1 MQLPNSPKG
10 RAGPGLQQIVHQIEC
25 FYISFRT
32 AVGYLVLYIF
42 SLDQISI
49 EDYHS
54 FIQMILSIVWLLTL
68 LGLVPFVAIQFL
80 GALSLAF
87 TFDYLDSN

>member
-42 SLDQISI
+42 SLKII
-49 EDYHS
+49 IHS
-54 FIQMILSIVWLLTL
+54 FIHSFKGFLVLFGCSLY
-68 LGLVPFVAIQFL
+68 LG
-80 GALSLAF
+80 
-87 TFDYLDSN
+87 

>member
-42 SLDQISI
+42 SLKII
-49 EDYHS
+49 IHS
-54 FIQMILSIVWLLTL
+54 FIQRILSIVWLLTL
-68 LGLVPFVAIQFL
+68 LGLVPFVAVQFL